1 MWDLWPGLI
10 MAPPSLRPVSPSF
23 LDQLALFTFIIV
35 SCKEI
40 SAKLYLVFL
49 PKLDTEPP
57 YGEDLQPGQGRPHPV
72 LLPHVVRASDKNL
85 LAKHSRPL
93 FLVTLLART
102 ARLRRDE
109 EGVLAKDCGPVAIP
123 IQCGP
128 IPSSPLTIS
137 FTKSMA

>member
-1 MWDLWPGLI
+1 
-10 MAPPSLRPVSPSF
+10 MAPPSLRPISPRF
-23 LDQLALFTFIIV
+23 LGQLAFYTIIIV

-85 LAKHSRPL
+85 L
-93 FLVTLLART
+93 VTLLVRT

>member
-1 MWDLWPGLI
+1 

-40 SAKLYLVFL
+40 FANLYLVFL

-85 LAKHSRPL
+85 L
-93 FLVTLLART
+93 VTLLVRT

>member
-1 MWDLWPGLI
+1 MFAEKENLWDLWPGLI

-85 LAKHSRPL
+85 L
-93 FLVTLLART
+93 VTLLART